1 MTQTNHTLNIKTAI
15 LAGGGD
21 VVLDAIEA
29 CKAQGRDVFVIGF
42 DGQEYPEAIDFKVP
56 LGAAGALI
64 DRMKIENVKDILFI
78 GRIKRPSLL
87 ALKPDARGAKIM
99 ARIGLKSL
107 GDDGLLTLV
116 SEELAKEGFNLIGMK
131 DVMPNILAPKGT
143 WTTRQL
149 NKIDNSDIARG
160 CEVAKSLGL
169 ADVGQSVVVEN
180 GIVLAVEA
188 IEGTDA
194 LLQRVAE
201 LKRLEEKAGVLVKLK
216 KIQQSEKLDL
226 PTVGLDTLKNMV
238 DAGLV
243 GLAVS
248 ADDTLVVGYQEMV
261 DFANDNDL
269 FIVGL

>member
-1 MTQTNHTLNIKTAI
+1 MTEETLTHYPKTAI

-21 VVLDAIEA
+21 IVLETIEA
-29 CKAQGRDVFVIGF
+29 CKAQGRDVFIVGF
-42 DGQEYPEAIDFKVP
+42 EGQEYPDITDFTVP
-56 LGAAGALI
+56 MGAAGALI
-64 DRMKIENVKDILFI
+64 DRMKTENVKDILFI

-87 ALKPDARGAKIM
+87 SLKPDARGAKIM

-107 GDDGLLTLV
+107 GDDGLLKLV

-131 DVMPNILAPKGT
+131 DVMPNILAPKGI
-143 WTTRQL
+143 WTTRHL
-149 NKIDNSDIARG
+149 NEIDESDIARG
-160 CEVAKSLGL
+160 KEVAKSLGL

-194 LLQRVAE
+194 LLQRVAD
-201 LKRLEEKAGVLVKLK
+201 LKRVEDKAGVLVKLK

-226 PTVGLDTLKNMV
+226 PTVGLDTLKNIV

-243 GLAVS
+243 GLAIS
-248 ADDTLVVGYQEMV
+248 AGDTLVVGYQEMV